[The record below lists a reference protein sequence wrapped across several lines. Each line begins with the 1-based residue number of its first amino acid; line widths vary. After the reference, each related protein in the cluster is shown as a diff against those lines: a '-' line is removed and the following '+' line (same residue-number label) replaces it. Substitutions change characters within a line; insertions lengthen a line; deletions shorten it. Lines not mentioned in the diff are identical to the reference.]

1 MNSKASGQSALNRRD
16 LVILVL
22 LTLAWGINWPIMKFG
37 VREME
42 PLTFRALC
50 MVGGLPLLF
59 LIIRQKSLT
68 LAIPRQYWR
77 ESFWIALTNMVG
89 WYVFAMYGV
98 KLLSSGRAAIL
109 GYTMPIWV
117 ALFGYLIFKSETTR
131 RLWIGVALAS
141 LGVVFLLAGELSSIS
156 GRPLGAIFM
165 LIAGAIWGLGT
176 HLMKRRKQSTHVYV
190 VTFWSLC
197 LALLVCGFVA
207 LTFER
212 AGWMSWFFADP
223 VTGAAA
229 KFPSASA
236 WWAVLYNSVVVFT
249 FAQVA
254 WFRLTLILPP
264 VASGLSIMMIPVV
277 GVFSGMWMLGET
289 AHWND
294 YAALATIIGAIAC
307 VLWPAK
313 SSRVAG

>member
-1 MNSKASGQSALNRRD
+1 MNSKASGQSGLNRRD

-42 PLTFRALC
+42 PLTFRSLC
-50 MVGGLPLLF
+50 MIGGLPLLF
-59 LIIRQKSLT
+59 MIIRQKGLT
-68 LAIPRQYWR
+68 LAIPRQYWH

-117 ALFGYLIFKSETTR
+117 ALFGYLIFKSETSR
-131 RLWIGVALAS
+131 KLWLGVALAS
-141 LGVVFLLAGELSSIS
+141 LGVVFLLTEELTSIT

-165 LIAGAIWGLGT
+165 LAAGAIWGLGT

-190 VTFWSLC
+190 VTFWSLA
-197 LALLVCGFVA
+197 LSLLVCGVIA
-207 LTFER
+207 LSFER
-212 AGWMSWFFADP
+212 AGWLGWFFTDP
-223 VTGAAA
+223 VTGAPP
-229 KFPSASA
+229 KMPSYTA
-236 WWAVLYNSVVVFT
+236 WLAVLYNSVVVFT

-277 GVFSGMWMLGET
+277 GVFSGMWILGEQV
-289 AHWND
+289 HWND
-294 YAALATIIGAIAC
+294 YAALGAIIGAIAC
-307 VLWPAK
+307 VLWPTK
-313 SSRVAG
+313 SKA

>member
-1 MNSKASGQSALNRRD
+1 MNSKASGQSVLNRRD

-22 LTLAWGINWPIMKFG
+22 LTFAWGINWPIMKFG

-42 PLTFRALC
+42 PLTFRSLC
-50 MVGGLPLLF
+50 MIGGLPLLF
-59 LIIRQKSLT
+59 MIIRQKGLR

-77 ESFWIALTNMVG
+77 ESFWIAVTNMVG

-117 ALFGYLIFKSETTR
+117 ALFGYLIFKSETSR
-131 RLWIGVALAS
+131 KLWLGVALAS
-141 LGVVFLLAGELSSIS
+141 LGVLFLLAEELTSIT

-165 LIAGAIWGLGT
+165 LAAGAIWGLGT

-190 VTFWSLC
+190 VTFWSLT
-197 LALLVCGFVA
+197 LSLLVCGVIA
-207 LTFER
+207 LSFER

-223 VTGAAA
+223 VTGAAP
-229 KFPSASA
+229 KMPSYIA
-236 WWAVLYNSVVVFT
+236 WLAVLYNSVVVFT

-277 GVFSGMWMLGET
+277 GVFSGMWILGEQV
-289 AHWND
+289 HWND
-294 YAALATIIGAIAC
+294 YAALAAIIGAIAC
-307 VLWPAK
+307 VLWPTHTAK
-313 SSRVAG
+313 S